1 MVFHQMFSYKISYKT
16 GVKVVY
22 KILYTREEEGNR
34 LVKITEKVEQ
44 SQIFKIDHINTTHL
58 FQL

>member
-1 MVFHQMFSYKISYKT
+1 MFSYNINYKT

-22 KILYTREEEGNR
+22 TNLYTHEEEGNR

-44 SQIFKIDHINTTHL
+44 SQISKIDHVNTTHL